1 MKSST
6 ILGLAMLAALVAAAP
21 EQVLSRGGGGGGGG
35 GGRDFGGGD
44 VGGGDRGYSGGGDSW
59 HGGGSEAVG
68 GTWHSDGYH
77 ADAYYSGYGGAAA
90 VNHYYANGCYNC
102 GGGAAWASAT
112 AMATGYAIGTTVVTP
127 PAGAECQH
135 ETVVGVHYYVCGTTW
150 FRPYAGN
157 NGLYYKVVAA
167 PR

>member
-1 MKSST
+1 MTRGTEAAST
-6 ILGLAMLAALVAAAP
+6 PRGNLA
-21 EQVLSRGGGGGGGG
+21 Q
-35 GGRDFGGGD
+35 
-44 VGGGDRGYSGGGDSW
+44 
-59 HGGGSEAVG
+59 
-68 GTWHSDGYH
+68 DGYH

-102 GGGAAWASAT
+102 GGAAWASAT
-112 AMATGYAIGTTVVTP
+112 AMATGAAVATGYAIGTTVVTP
-127 PAGAECQH
+127 PASSECQH

-157 NGLYYKVVAA
+157 NGLYYKVVSA